1 MELLESN
8 DPKLELLKKSAKH
21 RQDLEDEVRLISAK
35 TERIITNALIIGG
48 TLAAAYVLVRQF
60 SGPSKKRKVKSRKLK
75 VVHAAPA
82 DAAEVEE
89 EESFAP
95 AGIMSQV
102 GQAIA
107 SQATVF
113 LLGLAKEKL
122 SEFLQGQFEKKEE
135 EQANERP

>member
-60 SGPSKKRKVKSRKLK
+60 SGPSKKRKVKSQKLK

-82 DAAEVEE
+82 DTEVEE

-95 AGIMSQV
+95 GIVSQV

-122 SEFLQGQFEKKEE
+122 SEFLQGQFDKKEE
-135 EQANERP
+135 QKQ

>member
-60 SGPSKKRKVKSRKLK
+60 SGPSKKRKKVKTQKLK
-75 VVHAAPA
+75 VVQAAPA
-82 DAAEVEE
+82 EAVEVEE
-89 EESFAP
+89 EESFVP
-95 AGIMSQV
+95 GIVSQV

-135 EQANERP
+135 QSNERP

>member
-60 SGPSKKRKVKSRKLK
+60 SGPSKKRKVKSQKLK

-82 DAAEVEE
+82 EAAEVEE
-89 EESFAP
+89 ESFAP
-95 AGIMSQV
+95 GIMSQV

-135 EQANERP
+135 QSNERP

>member
-60 SGPSKKRKVKSRKLK
+60 SGPSKKRKKVKSQKLK
-75 VVHAAPA
+75 VVQAAPA
-82 DAAEVEE
+82 DAVEVEE

-95 AGIMSQV
+95 GIVSQV

-135 EQANERP
+135 EKQ

>member
-60 SGPSKKRKVKSRKLK
+60 SGPSKKRKKVKSQKLK
-75 VVHAAPA
+75 VVQAAPA
-82 DAAEVEE
+82 DAAEAED

-95 AGIMSQV
+95 GIVSQV

-122 SEFLQGQFEKKEE
+122 SEFLQGQFDKKEE
-135 EQANERP
+135 EKQ

>member
-1 MELLESN
+1 M
-8 DPKLELLKKSAKH
+8 ELLKKSAKH

-60 SGPSKKRKVKSRKLK
+60 SGPSKKRKKVKSQKLR
-75 VVHAAPA
+75 VVQAAPA

-95 AGIMSQV
+95 GIVSQV

-122 SEFLQGQFEKKEE
+122 SEFLQGQFDKKEE
-135 EQANERP
+135 QKQ

>member
-60 SGPSKKRKVKSRKLK
+60 SGPSKKRKKVKTQKLK
-75 VVHAAPA
+75 VVQAAPA
-82 DAAEVEE
+82 EAVEVEE
-89 EESFAP
+89 AESFVP
-95 AGIMSQV
+95 GIVSQV

-135 EQANERP
+135 QSNERP

>member
-60 SGPSKKRKVKSRKLK
+60 SGPSKKRKVKTQKLK
-75 VVHAAPA
+75 VVQAAPA
-82 DAAEVEE
+82 DAAEMEE

-95 AGIMSQV
+95 GIVSQV

-122 SEFLQGQFEKKEE
+122 SEFLQGQFDKKEE
-135 EQANERP
+135 QSNERP

>member
-60 SGPSKKRKVKSRKLK
+60 SGPSKKRKKVKSQKLK

-82 DAAEVEE
+82 EAVEVEE
-89 EESFAP
+89 EESFVP
-95 AGIMSQV
+95 GIVSQV

-135 EQANERP
+135 QSNERP

>member
-60 SGPSKKRKVKSRKLK
+60 SGPSKKRKKVKSQKLK
-75 VVHAAPA
+75 VVQAAPA

-95 AGIMSQV
+95 GIVSQV

-122 SEFLQGQFEKKEE
+122 SEFLQGQFDKKEE
-135 EQANERP
+135 EKQ

>member
-8 DPKLELLKKSAKH
+8 DPKMELLKKSAKH

-48 TLAAAYVLVRQF
+48 TLAAAYVLMRQF
-60 SGPSKKRKVKSRKLK
+60 SAPTRKRKVKSQKLK
-75 VVHAAPA
+75 VVQAAPEA
-82 DAAEVEE
+82 VEVDDDETAY
-89 EESFAP
+89 AP
-95 AGIMSQV
+95 GIVSQV

-113 LLGLAKEKL
+113 LLTLAKEKL
-122 SEFLQGQFEKKEE
+122 SDFLQGQFEKKAEP
-135 EQANERP
+135 QSHDRS

>member
-60 SGPSKKRKVKSRKLK
+60 SGPSKKRKVKSQKLK

-82 DAAEVEE
+82 EAAEVEE
-89 EESFAP
+89 EESFVP
-95 AGIMSQV
+95 GIVSQV

-135 EQANERP
+135 KSNERP

>member
-35 TERIITNALIIGG
+35 TERIITNTLIIGG

-60 SGPSKKRKVKSRKLK
+60 SGPSKKRKVKSQKLK

-82 DAAEVEE
+82 EAAEVEE
-89 EESFAP
+89 EEAFVP
-95 AGIMSQV
+95 GIVSQV

-135 EQANERP
+135 QSNERP

>member
-35 TERIITNALIIGG
+35 TERIVTNALIIGG

-60 SGPSKKRKVKSRKLK
+60 SGPSKKRKKVKSHKLK
-75 VVHAAPA
+75 VVQAAPA
-82 DAAEVEE
+82 DAAEFEE
-89 EESFAP
+89 EESYAP
-95 AGIMSQV
+95 GIVSQV

-122 SEFLQGQFEKKEE
+122 SEFLQGQFDKKEE
-135 EQANERP
+135 EKQ